1 MPIDTFSWK
10 EQLKSIYNDLESGH
24 IGVSE
29 AIERVEDELLL
40 EMPEHEAE
48 LVLDKLKNMEDECL
62 IETDA
67 NSEQAAALINSWRAE
82 FLGETPDDNWNA
94 FSTTCDFY
102 DE

>member
-1 MPIDTFSWK
+1 MPIETFSWK

-24 IGVSE
+24 IGVAE

-67 NSEQAAALINSWRAE
+67 NSEEAAALINSWRAE
-82 FLGETPDDNWNA
+82 FLGETQDDNWNV
-94 FSTTCDFY
+94 FSATCDFY